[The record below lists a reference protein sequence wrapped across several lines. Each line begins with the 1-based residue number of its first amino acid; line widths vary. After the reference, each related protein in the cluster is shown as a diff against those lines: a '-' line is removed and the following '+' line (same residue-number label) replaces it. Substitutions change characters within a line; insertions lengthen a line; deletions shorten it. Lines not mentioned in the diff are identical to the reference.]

1 MSDPVSPA
9 LSAVKVFDNTNL
21 AAVLADQATLEAAQ
35 NERLDDHEERLD
47 DHEERL
53 DDHEERIE
61 ALEDPPGGG

>member
-21 AAVLADQATLEAAQ
+21 AAVLADQATLDAAQ
-35 NERLDDHEERLD
+35 NDRLD

-61 ALEDPPGGG
+61 TLEDPP

>member
-1 MSDPVSPA
+1 MSDPVSPV

-21 AAVLADQATLEAAQ
+21 AAVLADQATLDAAQ
-35 NERLDDHEERLD
+35 DDRLD